1 MSTFIIS
8 TVGVMHDEIDDL
20 SLEFDTLHCP
30 FPCRDSIYPYFCLA
44 LALKYL
50 QPEFDMQVTSQGEIR
65 KIWKLQSKIDA
76 KEVKISG
83 LVDTLE
89 KEKAAKLSLECQLAA
104 AQKKASEK
112 WRIPV
117 Y

>member
-1 MSTFIIS
+1 M
-8 TVGVMHDEIDDL
+8 
-20 SLEFDTLHCP
+20 
-30 FPCRDSIYPYFCLA
+30 
-44 LALKYL
+44 
-50 QPEFDMQVTSQGEIR
+50 
-65 KIWKLQSKIDA
+65 QSKIDA

-89 KEKAAKLSLECQLAA
+89 KEKAAKLSLERQLAA

>member
-1 MSTFIIS
+1 
-8 TVGVMHDEIDDL
+8 
-20 SLEFDTLHCP
+20 
-30 FPCRDSIYPYFCLA
+30 
-44 LALKYL
+44 
-50 QPEFDMQVTSQGEIR
+50 VTSQGEIR

-89 KEKAAKLSLECQLAA
+89 KEKAAKLSLEHQLAA